1 MLHGTKIENTLFG
14 GPAFGLLLKGDI
26 LVKIDGVPTSEESIL
41 SDLRG
46 SDIPGSKVVLTVR
59 RVKGDEN
66 TNSPRRMASKEHQP
80 FDSPNISFDDDD
92 MDEIEVIITRI
103 ATAEIADRRRM
114 FDHFTSLQ
122 VSKFEG

>member
-14 GPAFGLLLKGDI
+14 GPAFGHLLKGDI
-26 LVKIDGVPTSEESIL
+26 LVKIDGAPVSEESIL

-46 SDIPGSKVVLTVR
+46 TDIPGSKVALTVR
-59 RVKGDEN
+59 RKGDA
-66 TNSPRRMASKEHQP
+66 NSSGRNAPKEHYP
-80 FDSPNISFDDDD
+80 FDSPSISFDDDD
-92 MDEIEVIITRI
+92 AEEIEFVITRM

-122 VSKFEG
+122 VQRI